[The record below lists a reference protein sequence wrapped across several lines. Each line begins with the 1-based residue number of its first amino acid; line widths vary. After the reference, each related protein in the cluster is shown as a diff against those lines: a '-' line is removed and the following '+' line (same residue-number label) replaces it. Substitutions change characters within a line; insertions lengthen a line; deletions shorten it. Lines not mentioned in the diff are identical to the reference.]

1 MKKKITFT
9 ITITLITIAIIGTL
23 IYGYFKIIGIESKP
37 PKDEKNM
44 YSLETEKYL
53 DRKVFVIKPNDKH
66 STSMTILYLHGGAY
80 VGELQ
85 PEHWEF
91 IGKIVTDTGATVIV
105 PDYPLAPKYTY
116 IDVFNMIEPL
126 YGEIA
131 DKVGENNIV
140 VMGDSAGGGIGLAL
154 VEKISEDSNYNIPSK
169 TILISPWLDVRMTN
183 PEIEKVQENDK
194 ELNRETL
201 RLAGLS
207 YAGIDGI
214 DSKLVNP
221 IDGDISKLRNV
232 TIFTGTY
239 DILNPDVHKLM
250 EKSVDLG
257 DNIKVKEYEGAGHI
271 WIVNR
276 KGDKELIDR
285 AYNDL
290 IQVLKT
296 ESQ

>member
-9 ITITLITIAIIGTL
+9 IAITLITIAIIGTL

-44 YSLETEKYL
+44 YSLETEKYF
-53 DRKVFVIKPNDKH
+53 DRKVFVVKPNDKN
-66 STSMTILYLHGGAY
+66 SNSMTILYLHGGAY

-116 IDVFNMIEPL
+116 KDVFNMIEPL
-126 YGEIA
+126 YKEIV
-131 DKVGENNIV
+131 DKVGTDNIV

-154 VEKISEDSNYNIPSK
+154 VEKITEDSNYNIPSK

-183 PEIEKVQENDK
+183 PEIDKVQENDK

-221 IDGDISKLRNV
+221 IDGDISKLKNV

-250 EKSVDLG
+250 KKNANSE
-257 DNIKVKEYEGAGHI
+257 DNIKVKEYESAGHI

-296 ESQ
+296 

>member
-9 ITITLITIAIIGTL
+9 IAITLITIAIIGTL

-44 YSLETEKYL
+44 YSLETEKYF
-53 DRKVFVIKPNDKH
+53 DRKVFVVKPNDKN
-66 STSMTILYLHGGAY
+66 SNSMTILYLHGGAY

-116 IDVFNMIEPL
+116 KDVFNMIEPL
-126 YGEIA
+126 YKEIV
-131 DKVGENNIV
+131 DKVGTDNIV

-154 VEKISEDSNYNIPSK
+154 VEKITEDSNYNIPSK

-183 PEIEKVQENDK
+183 PEIDKVQENDK

-221 IDGDISKLRNV
+221 IDGDISKLKNV
-232 TIFTGTY
+232 TIFTSCNWK
-239 DILNPDVHKLM
+239 DFSRI
-250 EKSVDLG
+250 
-257 DNIKVKEYEGAGHI
+257 I
-271 WIVNR
+271 
-276 KGDKELIDR
+276 
-285 AYNDL
+285 
-290 IQVLKT
+290 
-296 ESQ
+296 

>member
-9 ITITLITIAIIGTL
+9 IAITLITIAIIGTL

-44 YSLETEKYL
+44 YSLETEKYF
-53 DRKVFVIKPNDKH
+53 DRKVFVVKPNDKN
-66 STSMTILYLHGGAY
+66 SNSMTILYLHGGAY

-116 IDVFNMIEPL
+116 KDVFNMIEPL
-126 YGEIA
+126 YKEIV
-131 DKVGENNIV
+131 DKVGTDNIV
-140 VMGDSAGGGIGLAL
+140 VMGDSAGGGIGLVL
-154 VEKISEDSNYNIPSK
+154 VEKITEDSNYNIPSK

-183 PEIEKVQENDK
+183 PEIDKVQENDK

-221 IDGDISKLRNV
+221 IDGDISKLKNV

-250 EKSVDLG
+250 KKNANSE

-276 KGDKELIDR
+276 KGDKELIDK

-296 ESQ
+296 

>member
-9 ITITLITIAIIGTL
+9 IAITLITIAIIGTL

-44 YSLETEKYL
+44 YSLETEKYF
-53 DRKVFVIKPNDKH
+53 DRKVFVVKPNDKN
-66 STSMTILYLHGGAY
+66 SNSMTILYLHGGAY

-116 IDVFNMIEPL
+116 KDVFNMIEPL
-126 YGEIA
+126 YKEIV
-131 DKVGENNIV
+131 DKVGTDNIV

-154 VEKISEDSNYNIPSK
+154 VEKITEDSNYNIPSK

-183 PEIEKVQENDK
+183 PEIDKVQENDK

-214 DSKLVNP
+214 DNKLVNP
-221 IDGDISKLRNV
+221 IVGDISKLKNV

-250 EKSVDLG
+250 KKNANSE
-257 DNIKVKEYEGAGHI
+257 DNIKVKEYESAGHI

-296 ESQ
+296 

>member
-44 YSLETEKYL
+44 YSLETEKYF
-53 DRKVFVIKPNDKH
+53 DRKVFVVKPNDKN
-66 STSMTILYLHGGAY
+66 SNSMTILYLHGGAY

-116 IDVFNMIEPL
+116 KDVFNMIEPL
-126 YGEIA
+126 YKEIV
-131 DKVGENNIV
+131 DKVGTDNIV

-154 VEKISEDSNYNIPSK
+154 VEKITEDSNYNIPSK

-183 PEIEKVQENDK
+183 PEIDKVQENDK

-221 IDGDISKLRNV
+221 IDGDISKLKNV

-250 EKSVDLG
+250 KKNANSE

-276 KGDKELIDR
+276 KGDKELIDK

-296 ESQ
+296 

>member
-9 ITITLITIAIIGTL
+9 IAITLITIAIIGTL

-44 YSLETEKYL
+44 YSLETEKYF
-53 DRKVFVIKPNDKH
+53 DRKVFVVKPNDKN
-66 STSMTILYLHGGAY
+66 SNSMTILYLHGGAY

-116 IDVFNMIEPL
+116 KDVFNMIEPL
-126 YGEIA
+126 YVEIVA
-131 DKVGENNIV
+131 KVGSDNIV

-154 VEKISEDSNYNIPSK
+154 VEKITEDSNYNIPSK

-183 PEIEKVQENDK
+183 PEIDKVQENDK

-214 DSKLVNP
+214 DNKLVNP
-221 IDGDISKLRNV
+221 IDGDISKLKNV

-250 EKSVDLG
+250 KKNANSQ
-257 DNIKVKEYEGAGHI
+257 DNIKVKEYESAGHI

-296 ESQ
+296 

>member
-9 ITITLITIAIIGTL
+9 IAITLITIAIIGTL

-44 YSLETEKYL
+44 YSLETEKYF
-53 DRKVFVIKPNDKH
+53 DRKVFVVKPNDKN
-66 STSMTILYLHGGAY
+66 SNSMTILYLHGGAY

-116 IDVFNMIEPL
+116 KDVFNMIEPL
-126 YGEIA
+126 YGEIVA
-131 DKVGENNIV
+131 KVGSDNIV

-154 VEKISEDSNYNIPSK
+154 VEKITEDSNYNIPSK

-183 PEIEKVQENDK
+183 PEIDKVQENDK

-221 IDGDISKLRNV
+221 IDGDISKLKNV

-250 EKSVDLG
+250 KKNANSE

-276 KGDKELIDR
+276 KGDKELIDK

-296 ESQ
+296 

>member
-44 YSLETEKYL
+44 YRLETEKYF
-53 DRKVFVIKPNDKH
+53 DRKVFVVKPNDKN
-66 STSMTILYLHGGAY
+66 SNSMTILYLHGGAY

-116 IDVFNMIEPL
+116 KDVFNMIEPL
-126 YGEIA
+126 YKEIV
-131 DKVGENNIV
+131 DKVGTDNIV

-154 VEKISEDSNYNIPSK
+154 VEKITEDSNYNIPSK

-183 PEIEKVQENDK
+183 PEIDKVQENDK

-221 IDGDISKLRNV
+221 IDGDISKLKNV

-250 EKSVDLG
+250 KKNANSE

-276 KGDKELIDR
+276 KGDKELIDK

-296 ESQ
+296 

>member
-9 ITITLITIAIIGTL
+9 IAITLITIAIIGTL

-44 YSLETEKYL
+44 YSLETEKYF
-53 DRKVFVIKPNDKH
+53 DRKVFVVKPNDKN
-66 STSMTILYLHGGAY
+66 SNSMTILYLHGGAY

-116 IDVFNMIEPL
+116 KDVFNMIEPL
-126 YGEIA
+126 YKEIV
-131 DKVGENNIV
+131 DKVGTDNIV

-154 VEKISEDSNYNIPSK
+154 VEKITEDSNYNIPSK

-183 PEIEKVQENDK
+183 PEIDKVQENDK

-221 IDGDISKLRNV
+221 IDGDISKLKNV

-250 EKSVDLG
+250 KKNANSE

-276 KGDKELIDR
+276 KGDKELIDK

-296 ESQ
+296 

>member
-1 MKKKITFT
+1 
-9 ITITLITIAIIGTL
+9 
-23 IYGYFKIIGIESKP
+23 
-37 PKDEKNM
+37 
-44 YSLETEKYL
+44 
-53 DRKVFVIKPNDKH
+53 
-66 STSMTILYLHGGAY
+66 
-80 VGELQ
+80 
-85 PEHWEF
+85 
-91 IGKIVTDTGATVIV
+91 
-105 PDYPLAPKYTY
+105 
-116 IDVFNMIEPL
+116 MIEPL
-126 YGEIA
+126 YKEIV
-131 DKVGENNIV
+131 DKVGTDNIV

-154 VEKISEDSNYNIPSK
+154 VEKITEDSNYNIPSK

-183 PEIEKVQENDK
+183 PEIDKVQENDK

-221 IDGDISKLRNV
+221 IDGDISKLKNV

-250 EKSVDLG
+250 KKNANSE
-257 DNIKVKEYEGAGHI
+257 DNIKVKEYESAGHI

-296 ESQ
+296 

>member
-44 YSLETEKYL
+44 YSLETEKYF
-53 DRKVFVIKPNDKH
+53 DRKVFVVKPNDKN
-66 STSMTILYLHGGAY
+66 SNSMTILYLHGGAY

-116 IDVFNMIEPL
+116 KDVFNMIEPL
-126 YGEIA
+126 YKEIV
-131 DKVGENNIV
+131 DKVGTDNIV
-140 VMGDSAGGGIGLAL
+140 VMGDSAGGGIGLVL
-154 VEKISEDSNYNIPSK
+154 VEKITEDSNYNIPSK

-183 PEIEKVQENDK
+183 PEIDKVQENDK

-221 IDGDISKLRNV
+221 IDGDISKLKNV

-250 EKSVDLG
+250 KKNANSE

-276 KGDKELIDR
+276 KGDKELIDK

-296 ESQ
+296 

>member
-9 ITITLITIAIIGTL
+9 IAITLITIAIIGTL

-44 YSLETEKYL
+44 YSLETEKYF
-53 DRKVFVIKPNDKH
+53 DRKVFVVKPNDKN
-66 STSMTILYLHGGAY
+66 SNSMTILYLHGGAY

-91 IGKIVTDTGATVIV
+91 IGKIATDTGATVIV

-116 IDVFNMIEPL
+116 KDVFNMIEPL
-126 YGEIA
+126 YKEIV
-131 DKVGENNIV
+131 DKVGTDNIV
-140 VMGDSAGGGIGLAL
+140 VMGDSAGGGIGLVL
-154 VEKISEDSNYNIPSK
+154 VEKITEDSNYNIPSK

-183 PEIEKVQENDK
+183 PEIDKVQENDK

-221 IDGDISKLRNV
+221 IDGDISKLKNV

-250 EKSVDLG
+250 KKNANSE

-296 ESQ
+296 

>member
-9 ITITLITIAIIGTL
+9 IAITLITIAIIGTL

-44 YSLETEKYL
+44 YSLETEKYF
-53 DRKVFVIKPNDKH
+53 DRKVFVVKPNDKN
-66 STSMTILYLHGGAY
+66 SNSMTILYLHGGAY

-116 IDVFNMIEPL
+116 KDVFNMIEPL
-126 YGEIA
+126 YKEIV
-131 DKVGENNIV
+131 DKVGTDNIV

-154 VEKISEDSNYNIPSK
+154 VEKITEDSNYNIPSK

-183 PEIEKVQENDK
+183 PEIDKVQENDK

-214 DSKLVNP
+214 DNKLVNP
-221 IDGDISKLRNV
+221 IDGDISKLKNI

-250 EKSVDLG
+250 KKNANSE
-257 DNIKVKEYEGAGHI
+257 DNIKVKEYESAGHI

-296 ESQ
+296 

>member
-9 ITITLITIAIIGTL
+9 IAITLITIAIIGTL

-44 YSLETEKYL
+44 YSLETEKYF
-53 DRKVFVIKPNDKH
+53 DRKVFVVKPNDKN
-66 STSMTILYLHGGAY
+66 SNSMTILYLHGGAY

-116 IDVFNMIEPL
+116 KDVFNMIEPL
-126 YGEIA
+126 YKEIV
-131 DKVGENNIV
+131 DKVGTDNIV

-154 VEKISEDSNYNIPSK
+154 VEKITEDSNYNIPSK

-183 PEIEKVQENDK
+183 PEIDKVQENDK

-221 IDGDISKLRNV
+221 IDGDISKLKNV

-250 EKSVDLG
+250 KKNANSE
-257 DNIKVKEYEGAGHI
+257 DNIKVKEYESAGHI

-276 KGDKELIDR
+276 KGDKELIDK

-296 ESQ
+296 

>member
-9 ITITLITIAIIGTL
+9 IAITLITIAIIGTL

-44 YSLETEKYL
+44 YSLETEKYF
-53 DRKVFVIKPNDKH
+53 DRKVFVVKPNDKN
-66 STSMTILYLHGGAY
+66 SNSMTILYLHGGAY

-116 IDVFNMIEPL
+116 KDVFNMIEPL
-126 YGEIA
+126 YKEIV
-131 DKVGENNIV
+131 DKVGTDNIV

-154 VEKISEDSNYNIPSK
+154 VEKITEDSNYNIPSK

-183 PEIEKVQENDK
+183 PEIDKVQENDK

-207 YAGIDGI
+207 YAGMDGI
-214 DSKLVNP
+214 DNKLVNP
-221 IDGDISKLRNV
+221 IDGDISKLKNV

-250 EKSVDLG
+250 KKNANSE
-257 DNIKVKEYEGAGHI
+257 DNIKVKEYESAGHI

-296 ESQ
+296 